1 VEEDDRRALALV
13 EVREAQPLDL
23 AVPGLEREIREPLE
37 ALLGGAVGVRH
48 PAAAIARAVRR
59 ASAMIVSIG
68 LVPEAL
74 GNALASPIHTPGVSW
89 R

>member
-37 ALLGGAVGVRH
+37 ALLGGA
-48 PAAAIARAVRR
+48 
-59 ASAMIVSIG
+59 
-68 LVPEAL
+68 L